1 MAGQFVG
8 LPERLQGTPL
18 TSESYV
24 PEKSYA
30 QQTVQHGDHRITM
43 TKALR
48 LGIKLR
54 VACEQCRV
62 RKLRCTGATSN
73 GQVCSRCAQDGSDCY
88 FGT

>member
-48 LGIKLR
+48 LGIKPVSYTHLTLPTILR
-54 VACEQCRV
+54 V
-62 RKLRCTGATSN
+62 
-73 GQVCSRCAQDGSDCY
+73 
-88 FGT
+88 